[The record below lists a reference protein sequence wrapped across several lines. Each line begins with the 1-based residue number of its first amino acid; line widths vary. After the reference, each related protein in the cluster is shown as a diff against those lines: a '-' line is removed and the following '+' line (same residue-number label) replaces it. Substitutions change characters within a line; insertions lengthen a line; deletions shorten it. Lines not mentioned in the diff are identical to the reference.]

1 MLPVVTQGPVK
12 DNGAAQRQC
21 KGEDGGIEKD
31 DLKRNGTDSVQNFA
45 ANGKPA
51 CAEQCE
57 SSVRKAC
64 CLNASQ
70 IETAGPRGDEHLAGW
85 FLVANLVKSVTYSRN
100 FLIPLEGLRDRRE
113 LLFCPPIVSVKEGNN
128 TAVQLRDARIER

>member
-1 MLPVVTQGPVK
+1 MLPVVTQGAIK
-12 DNGAAQRQC
+12 DKGTAQRQC
-21 KGEDGGIEKD
+21 KGEDRGVEKN
-31 DLKRNGTDSVQNFA
+31 DLKGNRTYSVQNFA

-70 IETAGPRGDEHLAGW
+70 IEAAGPRGDEHLAGW
-85 FLVANLVKSVTYSRN
+85 FLVANLVESVTYSRN

-113 LLFCPPIVSVKEGNN
+113 LLFCPPIVSVEEGNN
-128 TAVQLRDARIER
+128 TAVHLRDARIER